1 MTIQEMKERKKELG
15 YTNEQV
21 SRLAGI
27 PLSTVQK
34 IFGGLTSAPRYET
47 ICKLENLLAPSA
59 LQVPDASLPPVP
71 EAPHIPLRAISHDDM
86 VSENAFPYGGKK
98 QGEYTIEDYYALP
111 DDQRAELIDG
121 YFYDMATPSLPHQD
135 VIGILHAEFKTFVR
149 KNKGPCR
156 VYLSPV
162 SVQLDCDDKTMVEPD
177 LIVICSKDKLLRRC
191 CFGAPDLV
199 IEVLSPSTRRKDIRI
214 KTTKYEH
221 AGVREYWMID
231 PDKKQVMTYFF
242 EDDGFPS
249 IYGFDAVI
257 PVRIWDNQLK
267 IDFREVWE
275 EIAFFYEESEEE

>member
-1 MTIQEMKERKKELG
+1 MKERKKELG

-47 ICKLENLLAPSA
+47 IRKLENLLAPSA
-59 LQVPDASLPPVP
+59 LQVPDASLPP
-71 EAPHIPLRAISHDDM
+71 APARTFSHANM
-86 VSENAFPYGGKK
+86 VCETAVSYGSKK

-135 VIGILHAEFKTFVR
+135 VIGILHAEFKSFVR

-177 LIVICSKDKLLRRC
+177 LIVICSKDKLRRRC

-214 KTTKYEH
+214 KTAKYEH

-249 IYGFDAVI
+249 IYSFDAVI